1 MATLF
6 DSLRQRLSQQPAD
19 VQTSNQQAAQK
30 VLAAKSGKAGG
41 NGVAASNVA
50 EQTTVDNV
58 NTAVA
63 QGSLAGRVQSN
74 QLANAAEQQQQKVDL
89 AQQQLSQNKQLAET
103 EFTSKGN
110 LARQDLANRESMATK
125 QREFNRTQSLEDINA
140 KATSQLANMM
150 AERNVTTD
158 NMFADYNR
166 QTKGLEAERQ
176 RLAMEQRGFLLA
188 LSNKE
193 YLQQLEQI
201 GKQQQLTK
209 QTRFKDES
217 LRLALGDDLS
227 RLVTK
232 LGFADK
238 MADKRRGWEK
248 ELASLGWKDKLDLA
262 RTAIQDENRQQVATG
277 IGNAAAAGVD
287 YYVKKEEKKGNQ

>member
-30 VLAAKSGKAGG
+30 VLAAKSGKTKSGGIAG
-41 NGVAASNVA
+41 SNVA

-103 EFTSKGN
+103 ELASKGN

-125 QREFNRTQSLEDINA
+125 QREFNRSQSLDEINA
-140 KATSQLANMM
+140 NATSQLASMM
-150 AERNVTTD
+150 TERDITTA
-158 NMFADYNR
+158 NLFADYNR
-166 QTKGLEAERQ
+166 QAKGLEAERQ
-176 RLAMEQRGFLLA
+176 RLEMEQRGFLLA
-188 LSNKE
+188 LSNKD
-193 YLQQLEQI
+193 YLQKLEQV
-201 GKQQQLTK
+201 GKQQQLVK
-209 QTRFKDES
+209 QTRFKEES
-217 LRLALGDDLS
+217 LRLALGDDLH
-227 RLVTK
+227 RLVSK
-232 LGFADK
+232 LGFADR

-248 ELASLGWKDKLDLA
+248 ELAALGWKDKLDLA

-287 YYVKKEEKKGNQ
+287 YYGKKEDE